1 MYLSINMPF
10 IWFSQEFEISVFLNG
25 QSSILLITK
34 YLCTYE
40 HYCKY
45 WNSYN
50 CQSTCAKW
58 ANVAFSSFAEKVYAQ
73 KTFANH
79 PSQG

>member
-1 MYLSINMPF
+1 MYSLITNMPF
-10 IWFSQEFEISVFLNG
+10 IWFSKE
-25 QSSILLITK
+25 LIAK

-58 ANVAFSSFAEKVYAQ
+58 ANLAFSSFAEKVYAQ

>member
-1 MYLSINMPF
+1 MYLLITNMPF
-10 IWFSQEFEISVFLNG
+10 FDSHKNSR
-25 QSSILLITK
+25 

-50 CQSTCAKW
+50 CQSTCTKW
-58 ANVAFSSFAEKVYAQ
+58 TNLAFSSFAEKVYAQ